1 MSGPLILAREQQ
13 RAGLH
18 RKILARQA
26 ERGTLVRLRQGVYVP
41 ADEWEHLAWWEQYL
55 LQIEAAA
62 VTSLSPK
69 VFTLQSAAAIWGI
82 PFFGMQND
90 VHVIAGNGAHGRL
103 RAGIRT
109 HRNRNLDDPVL
120 QSNRWTTSR
129 AQTVVE
135 LAVSA
140 PFEEAVAAADH
151 VLKTDKDRGL
161 AALSKDAIFAV
172 ADRLDSRS
180 KFDRAARVIEIADA
194 RSGSP
199 GESLSRADMYLKGFP
214 KPELQYRVET
224 GNGSLIGI
232 SDFYWEDLRLLGE
245 YDGSVKYSRNEY
257 LKGRLP
263 PDVLEAEKAREDSMR
278 ATARGMVRWT
288 WPNIWSSKKNPPATL
303 SEKLTAAGLAADSY
317 RNSWGLATRR

>member
-1 MSGPLILAREQQ
+1 MSASLILAREQQ
-13 RAGLH
+13 RAGLD

-26 ERGTLVRLRQGVYVP
+26 ERGTLVRLRQGVYLP

-62 VTSLSPK
+62 VTSFSPK

-82 PFFGMQND
+82 PFFGRKND
-90 VHVIAGNGAHGRL
+90 VHIMAGNGAHGRL

-120 QSNRWTTSR
+120 QGDRWTTSR
-129 AQTVVE
+129 SQTVVE
-135 LAVSA
+135 LAISA
-140 PFEEAVAAADH
+140 PFEQAVAAADH
-151 VLKTDKDRGL
+151 VLKRDRDRRL

-180 KFDRAARVIEIADA
+180 KFDRVARVIEIADA

-199 GESLSRADMYLKGFP
+199 GESLSRAEMYLKGFP
-214 KPELQYRVET
+214 KPEMQYRIEAA
-224 GNGSLIGI
+224 NGVLVGI
-232 SDFYWEDLRLLGE
+232 SDFYWQDLQLLGE
-245 YDGSVKYSRNEY
+245 YDGSVKYSRNKY

-263 PDVLEAEKAREDSMR
+263 HDVLEAEKAREDSMR
-278 ATARGMVRWT
+278 ATGRAMVRWT
-288 WPNIWSSKKNPPATL
+288 WPNIWPPRKNPPATL
-303 SEKLTAAGLAADSY
+303 SDKLAAAGLVADPS
-317 RNSWGLATRR
+317 RNSWGLGKRR